1 MIINDLD
8 GYYIVFDTKNW
19 NTELDTLLN
28 NIIMETFD
36 LATSNRMDMTKKYVL
51 SYIDITPMS
60 IKYRLI
66 IKVAL
71 LCFSILIGLSSCSLN
86 SSSEEPYLTPEIAIN
101 QLAELSPTE
110 GAQFFVNNREQ
121 YPFLDTLYVDNI
133 VPIVGQCSFDTINAV
148 KKCVEKTPADDAL
161 SPYYNE
167 TREDYLAGLNQ
178 EIKENAISQ
187 KKAFV
192 DYIVP
197 AMQVEIDSLL
207 EVDMSEVMSK
217 YSGGFMNWRKLKF
230 WFGTGSDDFEKIW
243 NENID
248 NDKYTECVAK
258 YINTYLDSLAVQRN
272 NYYNDIIEN
281 GDFESETRISQATMD
296 LLLAKKCVREV
307 KKFTEKEKDEMTT
320 SFLKDWVAPTILGAF
335 SGGVGTVVS
344 WAYDAGNFLYDV
356 KVTLDDI
363 KSQKLDS
370 EEVIKY
376 ACMENIGFQIRQA
389 YLKYYTERVFR
400 NIDENSDKLYNIIS
414 ENL

>member
-1 MIINDLD
+1 M
-8 GYYIVFDTKNW
+8 
-19 NTELDTLLN
+19 
-28 NIIMETFD
+28 
-36 LATSNRMDMTKKYVL
+36 YV
-51 SYIDITPMS
+51 
-60 IKYRLI
+60 
-66 IKVAL
+66 
-71 LCFSILIGLSSCSLN
+71 
-86 SSSEEPYLTPEIAIN
+86 E
-101 QLAELSPTE
+101 
-110 GAQFFVNNREQ
+110 
-121 YPFLDTLYVDNI
+121 NI
-133 VPIVGQCSFDTINAV
+133 VPIVGQCSFDTIKAV
-148 KKCVEKTPADDAL
+148 KKWVEKTPADDAL

-167 TREDYLAGLNQ
+167 TREDYLASLNQ

-217 YSGGFMNWRKLKF
+217 YAGGFMNWRKLKY

-258 YINTYLDSLAVQRN
+258 YINTYLDSLAEQRN
-272 NYYNDIIEN
+272 NYYIDIV
-281 GDFESETRISQATMD
+281 GKGGFESESRISQATMD

-335 SGGVGTVVS
+335 TGGVATAVS
-344 WAYDAGNFLYDV
+344 WAYDAGNLLYDV
-356 KVTLDDI
+356 NVTLDDI

-389 YLKYYTERVFR
+389 YLKYYTERVFK
-400 NIDENSDKLYNIIS
+400 NIDENSDKLYKTIS
-414 ENL
+414 EKL

>member
-1 MIINDLD
+1 
-8 GYYIVFDTKNW
+8 
-19 NTELDTLLN
+19 
-28 NIIMETFD
+28 METFD

-71 LCFSILIGLSSCSLN
+71 FCFSILIGLSSCSLN

-110 GAQFFVNNREQ
+110 GAQFFVNNREL

-248 NDKYTECVAK
+248 NDTYTECVAK

>member
-1 MIINDLD
+1 
-8 GYYIVFDTKNW
+8 
-19 NTELDTLLN
+19 
-28 NIIMETFD
+28 METFD

-51 SYIDITPMS
+51 SNIDITPMS

-86 SSSEEPYLTPEIAIN
+86 SSSEEPNLTPEIAIN

-307 KKFTEKEKDEMTT
+307 KKFTEKEKEEMTT
-320 SFLKDWVAPTILGAF
+320 SFLKDWVAPTILGVF
-335 SGGVGTVVS
+335 TGGAGTAVS

-370 EEVIKY
+370 DEVVKY

>member
-1 MIINDLD
+1 
-8 GYYIVFDTKNW
+8 
-19 NTELDTLLN
+19 
-28 NIIMETFD
+28 METFD

-71 LCFSILIGLSSCSLN
+71 FCFSILIGLSSCSLN

-101 QLAELSPTE
+101 QLAELSPTK

>member
-1 MIINDLD
+1 
-8 GYYIVFDTKNW
+8 
-19 NTELDTLLN
+19 
-28 NIIMETFD
+28 METFD

-51 SYIDITPMS
+51 SNIDITPMS

-148 KKCVEKTPADDAL
+148 KKCVEKTSADDAL

-248 NDKYTECVAK
+248 NDQYTECVAK

>member
-1 MIINDLD
+1 M
-8 GYYIVFDTKNW
+8 K
-19 NTELDTLLN
+19 
-28 NIIMETFD
+28 TFD

-51 SYIDITPMS
+51 SYIDIMPMS

-71 LCFSILIGLSSCSLN
+71 FCFSILIGLSSCSLN

>member
-1 MIINDLD
+1 
-8 GYYIVFDTKNW
+8 
-19 NTELDTLLN
+19 
-28 NIIMETFD
+28 METFD

-51 SYIDITPMS
+51 SNIDITPMS

-167 TREDYLAGLNQ
+167 TGEDYLAGLNQ

-376 ACMENIGFQIRQA
+376 ACMENIGFQILQA

>member
-1 MIINDLD
+1 
-8 GYYIVFDTKNW
+8 
-19 NTELDTLLN
+19 
-28 NIIMETFD
+28 METFD
-36 LATSNRMDMTKKYVL
+36 LATSNRMDMTKKFVL

-71 LCFSILIGLSSCSLN
+71 FCFSILIGLSSCSLN
-86 SSSEEPYLTPEIAIN
+86 SSSEEPNLTPEIAIN

-167 TREDYLAGLNQ
+167 IREDYLAGLNQ

-320 SFLKDWVAPTILGAF
+320 SFLKDWVAPTILGVF

>member
-1 MIINDLD
+1 
-8 GYYIVFDTKNW
+8 
-19 NTELDTLLN
+19 
-28 NIIMETFD
+28 METFD

-51 SYIDITPMS
+51 SYIDIMPMS

-71 LCFSILIGLSSCSLN
+71 FCFSILIGLSSCSLN
-86 SSSEEPYLTPEIAIN
+86 SSSKEPYLTPEIAIN

>member
-1 MIINDLD
+1 
-8 GYYIVFDTKNW
+8 
-19 NTELDTLLN
+19 
-28 NIIMETFD
+28 METFD

-400 NIDENSDKLYNIIS
+400 NSDENSDKLYNIIS

>member
-1 MIINDLD
+1 
-8 GYYIVFDTKNW
+8 
-19 NTELDTLLN
+19 
-28 NIIMETFD
+28 METFD

-86 SSSEEPYLTPEIAIN
+86 SSSEEPYLTSEIAIN

>member
-1 MIINDLD
+1 
-8 GYYIVFDTKNW
+8 
-19 NTELDTLLN
+19 
-28 NIIMETFD
+28 MEIFD

-71 LCFSILIGLSSCSLN
+71 FCFSILIGLSSCSLN
-86 SSSEEPYLTPEIAIN
+86 SSSEEPNLTPEIAIN

-307 KKFTEKEKDEMTT
+307 KKFTEKEKEEMTT
-320 SFLKDWVAPTILGAF
+320 SFLKDWVAPTILGVF
-335 SGGVGTVVS
+335 TGGAGTAVS

-370 EEVIKY
+370 DEVVKY

-400 NIDENSDKLYNIIS
+400 NFDENSDKLYNIIS

>member
-1 MIINDLD
+1 
-8 GYYIVFDTKNW
+8 
-19 NTELDTLLN
+19 
-28 NIIMETFD
+28 METFD

-71 LCFSILIGLSSCSLN
+71 FCFSILIGLSSCSLN

-307 KKFTEKEKDEMTT
+307 KKFTEKEKEEMTT
-320 SFLKDWVAPTILGAF
+320 SFLKDWVAPTILGVF
-335 SGGVGTVVS
+335 TGGAGTAVS

-370 EEVIKY
+370 DEVVKY

>member
-1 MIINDLD
+1 
-8 GYYIVFDTKNW
+8 
-19 NTELDTLLN
+19 
-28 NIIMETFD
+28 METFD

-51 SYIDITPMS
+51 SYIDITQMS

-86 SSSEEPYLTPEIAIN
+86 SSFEEPYLTPEIAIN

-207 EVDMSEVMSK
+207 EVDMSDVMSK

>member
-1 MIINDLD
+1 
-8 GYYIVFDTKNW
+8 
-19 NTELDTLLN
+19 
-28 NIIMETFD
+28 MEIFD

-71 LCFSILIGLSSCSLN
+71 FCFSILIGLSSCSLN
-86 SSSEEPYLTPEIAIN
+86 SSSEEPNLTPEIAIN

-217 YSGGFMNWRKLKF
+217 YSGGFMNWRKLKY

-243 NENID
+243 NDNID

-258 YINTYLDSLAVQRN
+258 YINTYLDSLAEQRN
-272 NYYNDIIEN
+272 NYYIDIVGKGE
-281 GDFESETRISQATMD
+281 FESESRISQATMD

-307 KKFTEKEKDEMTT
+307 KKFTEKEKEEMTT

-363 KSQKLDS
+363 KLQKLDS

>member
-1 MIINDLD
+1 
-8 GYYIVFDTKNW
+8 
-19 NTELDTLLN
+19 
-28 NIIMETFD
+28 METFD

-71 LCFSILIGLSSCSLN
+71 FCFSILIGLSSCSLN

-296 LLLAKKCVREV
+296 LLLAKKCVRKV

>member
-1 MIINDLD
+1 
-8 GYYIVFDTKNW
+8 
-19 NTELDTLLN
+19 
-28 NIIMETFD
+28 METFD

-51 SYIDITPMS
+51 SYIDITPIS

-71 LCFSILIGLSSCSLN
+71 FCFSILIGLSSCSLN

-281 GDFESETRISQATMD
+281 GDFESETRISQVTMD

>member
-1 MIINDLD
+1 
-8 GYYIVFDTKNW
+8 
-19 NTELDTLLN
+19 
-28 NIIMETFD
+28 METFD

-71 LCFSILIGLSSCSLN
+71 FCFSILIGLSSCSLN

-376 ACMENIGFQIRQA
+376 ACMENIGFQIRSE
-389 YLKYYTERVFR
+389 ERRVGKECR
-400 NIDENSDKLYNIIS
+400 SRWSPYH
-414 ENL
+414 

>member
-1 MIINDLD
+1 
-8 GYYIVFDTKNW
+8 
-19 NTELDTLLN
+19 
-28 NIIMETFD
+28 METFD

-148 KKCVEKTPADDAL
+148 KKCVEKTPADNAL

>member
-1 MIINDLD
+1 
-8 GYYIVFDTKNW
+8 
-19 NTELDTLLN
+19 
-28 NIIMETFD
+28 MEIFD

-71 LCFSILIGLSSCSLN
+71 FCFSILIGLSSCSLN
-86 SSSEEPYLTPEIAIN
+86 SSSEEPNLTPEIAIN

-307 KKFTEKEKDEMTT
+307 KKFTEKEKEEMTT

>member
-1 MIINDLD
+1 
-8 GYYIVFDTKNW
+8 
-19 NTELDTLLN
+19 
-28 NIIMETFD
+28 METFD

-71 LCFSILIGLSSCSLN
+71 FCFSILIGLSSCSLN

-167 TREDYLAGLNQ
+167 IREDYLAGLNQ

>member
-1 MIINDLD
+1 
-8 GYYIVFDTKNW
+8 
-19 NTELDTLLN
+19 
-28 NIIMETFD
+28 METFD

-71 LCFSILIGLSSCSLN
+71 FCFSILIGLSSCSLN

-230 WFGTGSDDFEKIW
+230 WFGIGSDDFEKIW

-363 KSQKLDS
+363 KLQKLDS

>member
-1 MIINDLD
+1 
-8 GYYIVFDTKNW
+8 
-19 NTELDTLLN
+19 
-28 NIIMETFD
+28 MEIFD

-71 LCFSILIGLSSCSLN
+71 FCFSILIGLSSCSLN
-86 SSSEEPYLTPEIAIN
+86 SSSEEPNLTPEIAIN

-121 YPFLDTLYVDNI
+121 YPFLDTLYVGNI

-307 KKFTEKEKDEMTT
+307 KKFTEKEKEELTT
-320 SFLKDWVAPTILGAF
+320 SFLKDWVAPTILGVF
-335 SGGVGTVVS
+335 TGGAGTAVS

-370 EEVIKY
+370 DEVVKY

>member
-1 MIINDLD
+1 
-8 GYYIVFDTKNW
+8 
-19 NTELDTLLN
+19 
-28 NIIMETFD
+28 METFD

-71 LCFSILIGLSSCSLN
+71 FCFSILIGLSSCSLN

-101 QLAELSPTE
+101 QLVELSPTE

-320 SFLKDWVAPTILGAF
+320 SFLKDWVDPTILGAF

>member
-1 MIINDLD
+1 
-8 GYYIVFDTKNW
+8 
-19 NTELDTLLN
+19 
-28 NIIMETFD
+28 METFD
-36 LATSNRMDMTKKYVL
+36 LATSNRMDMKKYVL

-71 LCFSILIGLSSCSLN
+71 FCFSILIGLSSCSLN

>member
-1 MIINDLD
+1 
-8 GYYIVFDTKNW
+8 
-19 NTELDTLLN
+19 
-28 NIIMETFD
+28 METFD

-51 SYIDITPMS
+51 SYIDITPIS

-71 LCFSILIGLSSCSLN
+71 FCFSILIGLSSCSLN

>member
-1 MIINDLD
+1 
-8 GYYIVFDTKNW
+8 
-19 NTELDTLLN
+19 
-28 NIIMETFD
+28 METFD

-51 SYIDITPMS
+51 SNIDITPMS

-71 LCFSILIGLSSCSLN
+71 FCFSILIGLSSCSLN

>member
-1 MIINDLD
+1 
-8 GYYIVFDTKNW
+8 
-19 NTELDTLLN
+19 
-28 NIIMETFD
+28 MEIFD

-71 LCFSILIGLSSCSLN
+71 FCFSILIGLSSCSLN
-86 SSSEEPYLTPEIAIN
+86 SSSEEPNLTPEIAIN

-307 KKFTEKEKDEMTT
+307 KKFTEKEKEEMTT

-363 KSQKLDS
+363 KLQKLDS

-400 NIDENSDKLYNIIS
+400 NIDENSDKLYNI
-414 ENL
+414 

>member
-1 MIINDLD
+1 
-8 GYYIVFDTKNW
+8 
-19 NTELDTLLN
+19 
-28 NIIMETFD
+28 METFD

-51 SYIDITPMS
+51 SYIDIMPMS

-71 LCFSILIGLSSCSLN
+71 FCFSILIGLSSCSLN
-86 SSSEEPYLTPEIAIN
+86 SSSKEPYLTPEIAIN

-167 TREDYLAGLNQ
+167 IREDYLAGLNQ

-320 SFLKDWVAPTILGAF
+320 SFLKDWVAPTILGVF
-335 SGGVGTVVS
+335 SGGVGPVVS

-389 YLKYYTERVFR
+389 DLKYYTERVFR

>member
-1 MIINDLD
+1 
-8 GYYIVFDTKNW
+8 
-19 NTELDTLLN
+19 
-28 NIIMETFD
+28 METFD

-51 SYIDITPMS
+51 SYIDIMPMS

-71 LCFSILIGLSSCSLN
+71 FCFSILIGLSSCSLN

-197 AMQVEIDSLL
+197 AMQVEIDSWL
-207 EVDMSEVMSK
+207 EVDRSEVMSK

>member
-1 MIINDLD
+1 
-8 GYYIVFDTKNW
+8 
-19 NTELDTLLN
+19 
-28 NIIMETFD
+28 METFD

-51 SYIDITPMS
+51 SNIDITPMS

-71 LCFSILIGLSSCSLN
+71 FCFSILIGLSSCSLN

-148 KKCVEKTPADDAL
+148 KKCVEKTSADDAL

>member
-1 MIINDLD
+1 
-8 GYYIVFDTKNW
+8 
-19 NTELDTLLN
+19 
-28 NIIMETFD
+28 METFD

-71 LCFSILIGLSSCSLN
+71 FCFSILIGLSSCSLN

-320 SFLKDWVAPTILGAF
+320 SFLKDWMAPTILGAF

>member
-1 MIINDLD
+1 
-8 GYYIVFDTKNW
+8 
-19 NTELDTLLN
+19 
-28 NIIMETFD
+28 METFD

-51 SYIDITPMS
+51 SYIDIMPMS

-71 LCFSILIGLSSCSLN
+71 FCFSILIGLSSCSLN

-258 YINTYLDSLAVQRN
+258 YIDTYLDSLSVQRD
-272 NYYNDIIEN
+272 NYYKDIVGKGE
-281 GDFESETRISQATMD
+281 FESESRISQATMD

-307 KKFTEKEKDEMTT
+307 KKFTEKEKAEMTT
-320 SFLKDWVAPTILGAF
+320 SFLKDWVTPTILGAF
-335 SGGVGTVVS
+335 TGGVGAAVS
-344 WAYDAGNFLYDV
+344 WAYDAGNLLYDV
-356 KVTLDDI
+356 KVTIDDI

-370 EEVIKY
+370 DEVVKY

-389 YLKYYTERVFR
+389 YLKYYTERVFK
-400 NIDENSDKLYNIIS
+400 NIDENSDKLYNSIS

>member
-1 MIINDLD
+1 
-8 GYYIVFDTKNW
+8 
-19 NTELDTLLN
+19 
-28 NIIMETFD
+28 METFD

-71 LCFSILIGLSSCSLN
+71 FCFSILIGLSSCSLN

-161 SPYYNE
+161 SPYCNE